1 MQKIK
6 NIAFIGAGNVATQ
19 LGFALVGAGFKIVQ
33 VYSRTQ
39 TSAEWLAGKLS
50 ADFTISI
57 DEIKLDADLYIIS
70 LTDDATG
77 EICKKLDLRDKFV
90 VHTSGTLP
98 LDILSS
104 ISNRYGVFY
113 PLQTFSKCRN
123 INFQDIPLCLEANS
137 QENLDLLKKLAKKV
151 SEKIYEINSGQRK
164 MLHLAAVF
172 ACNFPNFM
180 YTIAQKILGDADL
193 EFDLLK
199 PLIRETAEKV
209 QTINPVDAQTGPAI
223 RGDRKIMEQHLELLK
238 DNKELYDLYKF
249 ISDQLVTSNKQ
260 PENEQL

>member
-6 NIAFIGAGNVATQ
+6 NIILIGAGNVATQ
-19 LGFALVGAGFKIVQ
+19 LGFALLDAGFKIVQ

-39 TSAEWLAGKLS
+39 TSVELLAEKLS

-57 DEIKLDADLYIIS
+57 DEINLEADLYIIS
-70 LTDDATG
+70 LTDEATG
-77 EICKKLDLRDKFV
+77 EICKKLDLHDKFV
-90 VHTSGTLP
+90 IHTSGSLP
-98 LDILSS
+98 MDILSAV
-104 ISNRYGVFY
+104 SNSFGVFY
-113 PLQTFSKCRN
+113 PLQTFSKSRN

-137 QENLDLLKKLAKKV
+137 QENLDLLIKLAKKI

-164 MLHLAAVF
+164 ILHLAAVF

-180 YTIAQKILGDADL
+180 YSIARKILIGADL
-193 EFDLLK
+193 DFELLK

-209 QTINPVDAQTGPAI
+209 QTINPAKAQTGPAI

-238 DNKELYDLYKF
+238 DNKEMYDLYKF
-249 ISDQLVTSNKQ
+249 LSQRITNNK
-260 PENEQL
+260 